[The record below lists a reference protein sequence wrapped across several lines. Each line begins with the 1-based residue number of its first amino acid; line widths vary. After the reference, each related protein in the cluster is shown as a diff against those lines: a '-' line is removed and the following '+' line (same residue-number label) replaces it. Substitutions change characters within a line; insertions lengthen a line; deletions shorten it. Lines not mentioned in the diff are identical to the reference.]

1 MSTPSLEMKATAVEH
16 KTQHLAQH
24 MRPLRLLRRGGDT
37 GGSLGKMEV
46 KMGSLPAIY
55 GNKMEYIANNGIID
69 DSDDNRW

>member
-37 GGSLGKMEV
+37 GGPLEKW
-46 KMGSLPAIY
+46 
-55 GNKMEYIANNGIID
+55 
-69 DSDDNRW
+69 R

>member
-46 KMGSLPAIY
+46 KWGVYQQYMGITW
-55 GNKMEYIANNGIID
+55 NMGI
-69 DSDDNRW
+69 